1 MMLSTMMV
9 FMAMPIRNSIM
20 TLSTDDNN
28 FHCCDSDGAE
38 DDHDKETRRRSTD
51 DDNDDVD
58 ADDVST
64 QTCETEREREREGGE
79 IKQTERG
86 KKHRANSN
94 RRKKSNNDNPA
105 SSAFLSSFFS
115 SCGMRVERPRHATGS
130 TPQAQT
136 KPVASSSSSLPSS
149 SASRALLHHVTSL
162 RRAAHF
168 SACQLLD

>member
-1 MMLSTMMV
+1 MV

-64 QTCETEREREREGGE
+64 QTCETERERGRDKTDRER
-79 IKQTERG
+79 Q
-86 KKHRANSN
+86 KHRANSN

-162 RRAAHF
+162 RRVAHF

>member
-1 MMLSTMMV
+1 MV

-64 QTCETEREREREGGE
+64 QTCETEREREGE

-86 KKHRANSN
+86 KNIEQTATGG
-94 RRKKSNNDNPA
+94 RKATMIIQPVLP
-105 SSAFLSSFFS
+105 FCPLSSPHVA
-115 SCGMRVERPRHATGS
+115 CG
-130 TPQAQT
+130 
-136 KPVASSSSSLPSS
+136 
-149 SASRALLHHVTSL
+149 
-162 RRAAHF
+162 
-168 SACQLLD
+168 